1 MTTATLTNHLVMPG
15 ARLLVRKA
23 GVSASAKWGIL
34 LLLCAAAC
42 TGISLMAGFT
52 TGFSLMTAI
61 AFMAAILGLYR
72 PGLGLIGISMLCTM
86 DTLDRAL
93 LFTGGLFP
101 WNTLNYWLLAVMF
114 LSITFLMKLSDLQ
127 SRLLELGVI
136 ILLFG
141 LLFTPVM
148 PDGIET
154 TLNVVTF
161 FGILYYFF
169 RNARDDS
176 AWFWQAVVSG
186 VVGAG
191 LACAFFL
198 EMARLPPIN
207 ANAWAYFP
215 LTAMF
220 AICLGFRCA
229 PHRGKGQLVLG
240 LLALV
245 NLVWIFL
252 SGSRGTLI
260 VGLVCMVYII
270 FSTRS
275 KAQQIGY
282 LALGALIA
290 VFVTLNFAELNQ
302 TSMHRI
308 NKLLDPEQSMT
319 GRTSGRSDLAY
330 GGLLIF
336 LDHPFGVGTGG
347 FSVAWAKMGFRQSL
361 SGYGYGASR
370 EAHAGWIKVLAEN
383 GFLGFIVLGSF
394 AISFAVMGWRKRRAG
409 LFSVGLFVTSVLL
422 VAWVST
428 EFASKG
434 IWFLTAGATVI
445 LNMRGTAGLPPVPAR
460 SVTPPGTPP
469 VSPPRVPEER
479 R

>member
-1 MTTATLTNHLVMPG
+1 MTTATLTNHLVIPG
-15 ARLLVRKA
+15 ARVLPRKA
-23 GVSASAKWGIL
+23 GISAAAKWGFAL
-34 LLLCAAAC
+34 VVCAIAC
-42 TGISLMAGFT
+42 TGISLVVGFK

-61 AFMAAILGLYR
+61 GFMAAILGLYR
-72 PGLGLIGISMLCTM
+72 PAVGLIGISMLCTM

-114 LSITFLMKLSDLQ
+114 LSLAFLMKLSDLQ

-148 PDGIET
+148 QDGIET

-161 FGILYYFF
+161 FGILLYFS
-169 RNARDDS
+169 RNAREDS

-191 LACAFFL
+191 LGCAFFL
-198 EMARLPPIN
+198 EMSHLPPIN

-215 LTAMF
+215 LTAIF
-220 AICLGFRCA
+220 AICLGFRFA
-229 PHRGKGQLVLG
+229 PRRGKGQLVLG
-240 LLALV
+240 LLALL

-275 KAQQIGY
+275 KVQQIGY
-282 LALGALIA
+282 LVIGALLA
-290 VFVTLNFAELNQ
+290 VFVTLNFAALNQ

-308 NKLLDPEQSMT
+308 NKLLDSEQSMT

-330 GGLLIF
+330 GGFLIF

-361 SGYGYGASR
+361 SGYGYGANR

-383 GFLGFIVLGSF
+383 GFLGFFVLAAF
-394 AISFAVMGWRKRRAG
+394 AVSFAVMGWRKRRAG

-434 IWFLTAGATVI
+434 IWFLTAGATVL
-445 LNMRGTAGLPPVPAR
+445 LNMRGTAGLPPLPSRAGRPAVP
-460 SVTPPGTPP
+460 PP
-469 VSPPRVPEER
+469 VTTGER

>member
-1 MTTATLTNHLVMPG
+1 MTTAALTNRMVIPR
-15 ARLLVRKA
+15 ARVLPRKA
-23 GVSASAKWGIL
+23 GITPAAKWGITL
-34 LLLCAAAC
+34 VLCAVAC
-42 TGISLMAGFT
+42 TGISLVAGFR

-61 AFMAAILGLYR
+61 GFMAAILGLYK
-72 PGLGLIGISMLCTM
+72 PAIGMMGISVLCTM

-101 WNTLNYWLLAVMF
+101 WNTLNYWLLVVMF
-114 LSITFLMKLSDLQ
+114 LSIAFLMKLSDLQ
-127 SRLLELGVI
+127 SRLLELGVV

-148 PDGIET
+148 QDGIET

-161 FGILYYFF
+161 FGLLFYFS
-169 RNARDDS
+169 RNTREDS
-176 AWFWQAVVSG
+176 AWFWQGVVSG

-191 LACAFFL
+191 LGCAFFL
-198 EMARLPPIN
+198 EMSHLPPIN

-215 LTAMF
+215 VTAMF
-220 AICLGFRCA
+220 AICLGFRFS
-229 PHRGKGQLVLG
+229 PRRGKGQLLLG
-240 LLALV
+240 LLALI
-245 NLVWIFL
+245 NLLWVFL
-252 SGSRGTLI
+252 SGSRGTLV
-260 VGLVCMVYII
+260 VGLVCMLYII

-282 LALGALIA
+282 LVIGALLT
-290 VFVTLNFAELNQ
+290 VFVTLNFAALNQ

-383 GFLGFIVLGSF
+383 GFLGFLVLAAF
-394 AISFAVMGWRKRRAG
+394 AGSFAVMGWRKRRAG
-409 LFSVGLFVTSVLL
+409 LFSVGLFVTCVLL

-434 IWFLTAGATVI
+434 IWFLTAGATVL
-445 LNMRGTAGLPPVPAR
+445 LNMNGAAGLPPVASR
-460 SVTPPGTPP
+460 PGTPAVAPP
-469 VSPPRVPEER
+469 VTTGER